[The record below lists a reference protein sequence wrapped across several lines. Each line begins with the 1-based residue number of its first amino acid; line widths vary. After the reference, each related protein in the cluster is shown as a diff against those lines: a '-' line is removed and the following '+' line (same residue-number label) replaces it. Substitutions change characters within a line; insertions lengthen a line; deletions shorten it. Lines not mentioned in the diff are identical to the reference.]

1 MHHRLLLIS
10 VVHSIF
16 ISGNYKKSTLYG
28 WGNNILKDEYILRI
42 ENVTKDFPGIRALSN
57 VSFKIKKG
65 DIHGLCGENGAGK
78 STLVK
83 ILAGVYPHNTYEG
96 KIYFNDEELK
106 FSSSSI
112 EEAIKEGIA
121 TVYQEPVLVPQM
133 TVGENIFLGREP
145 EDKGIINWSKLFSDT
160 KEILKKYELN
170 VPFFAKVSTLS
181 VGQQQ
186 MVEIAKTLVQEIKL
200 LILDEPTSALTEA
213 EVNYLMEIVKNLKD
227 NGVTCIYI
235 SHRLEEFFRI
245 TDNITVLRDGLV
257 VDTVRTAD
265 TTEEKVIAMMVGRE
279 MKKRFPVRNSKPGE
293 KILEVKNLSVS
304 AQNKMVIKNVS
315 FDLKKGEIL
324 GIAGLMGS
332 GRTELVTAIF
342 GEYGKHVTG
351 EIFLEEEPVKIRS
364 ARDAMKYGMSLVP
377 EDRKKMGLV
386 LIQEVFKNIS
396 LSNLRK
402 FSNALSIDK
411 YKELRECKKYADYLT
426 IKTPSLFT
434 ITESLSGGNQQKVV
448 IAKWLM
454 SNPKILILDDPTRGI
469 DVGTKY
475 EIYNLINGL
484 AENGVGIIMISS
496 ELEEILG
503 MSDRITVMCEGEVT
517 GILNRKD
524 ATQERIMA
532 LATTTKRSYS
542 YS

>member
-1 MHHRLLLIS
+1 M
-10 VVHSIF
+10 
-16 ISGNYKKSTLYG
+16 GG
-28 WGNNILKDEYILRI
+28 GNNILKDESILRI
-42 ENVTKDFPGIRALSN
+42 ENITKDFPGIRALSN

-83 ILAGVYPHNTYEG
+83 ILAGVYLYNTYEG

-106 FSSSSI
+106 FTHFSI
-112 EEAIKEGIA
+112 HQAIKKGIA
-121 TVYQEPVLVPQM
+121 VVYQELALVPQM

-145 EDKGIINWSKLFSDT
+145 EDKGIINWNRLFLNT
-160 KEILKKYELN
+160 KEILKKYKLN
-170 VPFFAKVSTLS
+170 IPFFAKLSTLS

-186 MVEIAKTLVQEIKL
+186 MVEIAKALSQEVKV

-213 EVNYLMEIVKNLKD
+213 EVNSLMEILKYLKH

-235 SHRLEEFFRI
+235 SHKLEEFFRI

-279 MKKRFPVRNSKPGE
+279 MKERFPVRNRKIGE
-293 KILEVKNLSVS
+293 KILEVKELSTYDPLS
-304 AQNKMVIKNVS
+304 QGKMAIKNIS
-315 FDLKKGEIL
+315 FDLRKGEIL

-332 GRTELVTAIF
+332 GRSELVTTIF
-342 GEYGKHVTG
+342 GEYGKQITG
-351 EIFLEEEPVKIRS
+351 EIFLEGKPVKILS
-364 ARDAMKYGMSLVP
+364 ARDAVNYGISLVP

-386 LIQEVFKNIS
+386 LMQEVYKNIS
-396 LSNLRK
+396 LPNIGK

-411 YKELRECKKYADYLT
+411 YRELKECKKHADDLT

-475 EIYNLINGL
+475 EIYKLINKL
-484 AENGVGIIMISS
+484 AENGIAIIMISS
-496 ELEEILG
+496 ELEEVLG
-503 MSDRITVMCEGEVT
+503 MSDRIMVMCEGECT
-517 GILNRKD
+517 GILDRKD
-524 ATQERIMA
+524 ATQEKIMA
-532 LATTTKRSYS
+532 LATGIKDYS
-542 YS
+542 EV

>member
-1 MHHRLLLIS
+1 M
-10 VVHSIF
+10 
-16 ISGNYKKSTLYG
+16 
-28 WGNNILKDEYILRI
+28 KDEIILRI
-42 ENVTKDFPGIRALSN
+42 ENVTKDFPGIRALSD
-57 VSFKIKKG
+57 VSFNIKKG

-83 ILAGVYPHNTYEG
+83 ILAGVYPNKTYQG
-96 KIYFNDEELK
+96 KIYFNEKELK
-106 FSSSSI
+106 FTSYSI

-121 TVYQEPVLVPQM
+121 TVYQEPVLVPLM

-160 KEILKKYELN
+160 KEILNKYNLS
-170 VPFFAKVSTLS
+170 VPFFAKLTTLS

-186 MVEIAKTLVQEIKL
+186 MVEIAKALSQEIKL

-213 EVNYLMEIVKNLKD
+213 EVNYLMEMLKNLKD

-245 TDNITVLRDGLV
+245 ADNITVLRDGLV
-257 VDTVRTAD
+257 VDTVRTVD

-279 MKKRFPVRNSKPGE
+279 MKKRFPIRDSKPGE

-304 AQNKMVIKNVS
+304 AQNKMVIKDVS

-332 GRTELVTAIF
+332 GRTELVTALF
-342 GEYGKHVTG
+342 GEYGNQIDG
-351 EIFLEEEPVKIRS
+351 EILLEGKSVKIRS
-364 ARDAMKYGMSLVP
+364 AEDAIKYGISLVP
-377 EDRKKMGLV
+377 EDRKEMGLV
-386 LIQEVFKNIS
+386 LIQEVYKNIS
-396 LSNLRK
+396 LPNLRK
-402 FSNALSIDK
+402 FSSTLNIDK
-411 YKELRECKKYADYLT
+411 YKELKECKKYADDLS

-475 EIYNLINGL
+475 EIYNLINKL
-484 AENGVGIIMISS
+484 SENGVGIIMISS
-496 ELEEILG
+496 ELEEVLG
-503 MSDRITVMCEGEVT
+503 MSDRIMVMREGECA

-532 LATTTKRSYS
+532 LATNLKRSYR
-542 YS
+542 YN